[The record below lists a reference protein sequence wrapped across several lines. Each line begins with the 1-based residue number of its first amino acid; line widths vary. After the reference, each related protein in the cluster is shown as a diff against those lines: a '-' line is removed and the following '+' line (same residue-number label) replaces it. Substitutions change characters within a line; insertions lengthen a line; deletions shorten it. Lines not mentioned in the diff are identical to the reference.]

1 MAKHVIEEEL
11 LKGSGFNEITNGE
24 VSITAMNA
32 DRLINLKTDGTIDLD
47 IKNNELWITSR
58 VPVFTTL
65 EW

>member
-1 MAKHVIEEEL
+1 MAKHVIEEEQM
-11 LKGSGFNEITNGE
+11 KGEGFNSISNGE
-24 VSITAMNA
+24 VEITASNA
-32 DRLINLKTDGTIDLD
+32 DRKLSLKTDGTIDLD

>member
-11 LKGSGFNEITNGE
+11 LKSSGFNEITNGE
-24 VSITAMNA
+24 VSITATNA
-32 DRLINLKTDGTIDLD
+32 DRLISLKTDGTIDLD

>member
-24 VSITAMNA
+24 VSITATNA
-32 DRLINLKTDGTIDLD
+32 DRLISLKTDGTIDLD